1 LQITDIQLFNE
12 EINWSLLEVNPDTNF
27 VLANGQVIYDIRFD
41 STAKWN
47 LCPENLSLM
56 YKNNYITFNFIGITQ
71 ASPKKVKY
79 QFILEGNDNSWS
91 IPTLHTEAHYSN
103 LSPGRY
109 TFKVKAMSGDGY
121 WGNEV
126 QYPFVIRPPWWLTWQ
141 AYVGYALLFLSLIY
155 SAFRIQKQRTIK
167 NEQLKAQQKQAI
179 LNERLRIS
187 RELHDEVGATLS
199 GISMYSHIAK
209 EQNKSQ
215 DRQVVDNSLTIMQ
228 ESAGEMVNKLNDIVW
243 LLNPEQASLQK
254 LMEKLEDYTRQMAQ
268 AKNIHVST
276 TLPSTI
282 SAIELPVED
291 RKNIYLILKEAIN
304 NSVKYSR
311 ATALDLHIRDFDHT
325 LEFLLKDNGTGFNFE
340 SVRKGNGLEN
350 MRSRAA
356 DIGAALSID
365 STDQG
370 TVVRLQCKIPQ

>member
-1 LQITDIQLFNE
+1 
-12 EINWSLLEVNPDTNF
+12 
-27 VLANGQVIYDIRFD
+27 
-41 STAKWN
+41 
-47 LCPENLSLM
+47 
-56 YKNNYITFNFIGITQ
+56 
-71 ASPKKVKY
+71 
-79 QFILEGNDNSWS
+79 
-91 IPTLHTEAHYSN
+91 
-103 LSPGRY
+103 
-109 TFKVKAMSGDGY
+109 MSGDGY

-141 AYVGYALLFLSLIY
+141 AYVGYAILFLSLIY

-276 TLPSTI
+276 TLPTTI

-325 LEFLLKDNGTGFNFE
+325 LEFLLKDNGTGFTFE